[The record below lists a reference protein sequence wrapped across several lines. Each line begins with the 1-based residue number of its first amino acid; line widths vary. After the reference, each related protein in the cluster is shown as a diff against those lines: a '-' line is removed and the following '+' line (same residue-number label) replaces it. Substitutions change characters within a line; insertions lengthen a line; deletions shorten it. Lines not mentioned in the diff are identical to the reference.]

1 MAIMGAV
8 NAMGGSAMRS
18 ITVFFSY
25 LAAFVAG
32 AAVVA
37 VPGYLL
43 LVFFMTSTPLT
54 EMSVIKTQIQL
65 LKSTGQHLEP
75 QFNSMRK
82 IHCMVLRGSLENLQG
97 IDQWQFPSYRFENYD
112 YMKKDAEE
120 TLRLLKDTTYC
131 EPADHKQYLD
141 NMKMLKL
148 TPLSSP
154 SETKQF

>member
-1 MAIMGAV
+1 
-8 NAMGGSAMRS
+8 MRS
-18 ITVFFSY
+18 ITVFLSY

-65 LKSTGQHLEP
+65 LKSTGEHLEP
-75 QFNSMRK
+75 QFSGMRK
-82 IHCMVLRGSLENLQG
+82 IHCMVLRGSLETLQG
-97 IDQWQFPSYRFENYD
+97 INQWQFPSYRFEHYEH
-112 YMKKDAEE
+112 MKNEAEE
-120 TLRLLKDTTYC
+120 TLRLLKDTSYC
-131 EPADHKQYLD
+131 EPEDYQQYLD

-148 TPLSSP
+148 TPM
-154 SETKQF
+154 

>member
-1 MAIMGAV
+1 
-8 NAMGGSAMRS
+8 MRS
-18 ITVFFSY
+18 ITVFLSY

-75 QFNSMRK
+75 QFSGMRK
-82 IHCMVLRGSLENLQG
+82 IHCMVLRGSLETLQG
-97 IDQWQFPSYRFENYD
+97 INQWQFPSYRFEHYEH
-112 YMKKDAEE
+112 MKKEADE
-120 TLRLLKDTTYC
+120 TLQLLKDTSYC
-131 EPADHKQYLD
+131 EPADYQQYLD

-148 TPLSSP
+148 TPM
-154 SETKQF
+154 